1 MTGSTLPV
9 LTHILDDL
17 AAALDG
23 ADSTSEHKK
32 PVSISKKLF
41 SRRQLPPLD
50 TDDELYGASPT
61 AGDAT
66 LTDFLTGS
74 KTRSKLDDENE
85 PIELGVSDD
94 DLLRTMVV
102 SSSEDETDHLERVAQ
117 AFSSQPSPAT
127 PTTPPPSRPRSSRRV
142 RRRRVISSQTS
153 ESNFDAPTKSRPTES
168 PTKHRRSHNIL
179 KNGPNIAIAEN
190 ADPAVPQNKRLIRS
204 STISQRQKK
213 VPGNP
218 QEKGKGSASESGVA
232 KSKTRSRLARKA
244 LHVSDD
250 EARDANRGM
259 NSGSQANET
268 QDVPAPLVIP
278 DSSDVSSE
286 EIVTPAR
293 KRRLARASA
302 TSQKA
307 QSEDAISQTAEDLQ
321 GDVDD
326 LKDTEL
332 RSHRTR
338 ATKRTPK
345 KTKAQQ
351 QLELLRRRRAGQRTA
366 DASSE
371 LDYISQS
378 PSMHKAPRNLATA
391 SSEAEI
397 SDELEQDDDSNAMLE
412 KQGEDLDQYDDDFVV
427 DDDVEALGV
436 PHDHSEI
443 PFEFTRHA
451 HKKPYE
457 HFKDAVEWM
466 VHNKL
471 NPTFPRDDPIYQIA
485 VRKLDDEVGGLAG
498 LKFMSAAWSAEFLN
512 TLKQKPEIAYLD
524 ARGLLGQHC
533 AACNK
538 SNHPA
543 KFQLIFSGKSYNRQS
558 LEDTSDDDEEDATE
572 VQDGVSGHDERTFY
586 VGRTCCANAET
597 AHALHH
603 WRYALNHWVL
613 EWLMRRGHTSA
624 EKTLE
629 RERMSTKK
637 RSQYANDVVD
647 GMEASGEMKTLYKE
661 FKENLQAAR
670 DAKVGAVYPYLGET
684 ADSIARLTDTP
695 TDAGR
700 HETINSLTVVR
711 HVV

>member
-1 MTGSTLPV
+1 M
-9 LTHILDDL
+9 THILDDL
-17 AAALDG
+17 AAALDA

-50 TDDELYGASPT
+50 TDDELYGVSPA

-66 LTDFLTGS
+66 LTDFFTGS
-74 KTRSKLDDENE
+74 NTRSKFDDDNE

-94 DLLRTMVV
+94 DRLRTMVI
-102 SSSEDETDHLERVAQ
+102 SSSEDETDHLERVTQ
-117 AFSSQPSPAT
+117 AFSSQPSPTT

-153 ESNFDAPTKSRPTES
+153 ESNLDAPTKSRPAES
-168 PTKHRRSHNIL
+168 PIKHRRSHNKL
-179 KNGPNIAIAEN
+179 KMGPNISIAEN
-190 ADPAVPQNKRLIRS
+190 AHPAEPQNKRLIRS

-218 QEKGKGSASESGVA
+218 QEKEEGSASESDEATSRMRG
-232 KSKTRSRLARKA
+232 RLARKA
-244 LHVSDD
+244 LQVSDD
-250 EARDANRGM
+250 EARDANGGM
-259 NSGSQANET
+259 NSGSRANES
-268 QDVPAPLVIP
+268 QDVPASLIIP
-278 DSSDVSSE
+278 DSSDASGE

-302 TSQKA
+302 TLQKA

-338 ATKRTPK
+338 ATNRTPK

-371 LDYISQS
+371 LDDMSKS
-378 PSMHKAPRNLATA
+378 PSMHKAPQNRASA
-391 SSEAEI
+391 SSEAEA
-397 SDELEQDDDSNAMLE
+397 SDELEQDDDSNPMLE
-412 KQGEDLDQYDDDFVV
+412 QQGEDLDEYDNDFVV
-427 DDDVEALGV
+427 DDDGEALGV
-436 PHDHSEI
+436 PHDVSEM
-443 PFEFTRHA
+443 PLEFTRHA

-471 NPTFPRDDPIYQIA
+471 NPAFPRDDPIYQVA
-485 VRKLDDEVGGLAG
+485 VQKLDDEVRGLAG
-498 LKFMSAAWSAEFLN
+498 SKFMSAAWSADFLN

-524 ARGLLGQHC
+524 ARGLFEQHC

-558 LEDTSDDDEEDATE
+558 LEDISDDDEEDATE

-603 WRYALNHWVL
+603 WRHALNHWVL

-637 RSQYANDVVD
+637 RGQYANDVVD
-647 GMEASGEMKTLYKE
+647 GMQASGEMRTLYKE

-670 DAKVGAVYPYLGET
+670 DAKVGAVYPYSGET
-684 ADSIARLTDTP
+684 ANSITRLTNTP

-700 HETINSLTVVR
+700 HDTINTLTAVRQVV
-711 HVV
+711 

>member
-1 MTGSTLPV
+1 M
-9 LTHILDDL
+9 THILDDI

-23 ADSTSEHKK
+23 ADSTSEHIK
-32 PVSISKKLF
+32 PVSVSKKLF

-66 LTDFLTGS
+66 LMDFVTGS
-74 KTRSKLDDENE
+74 NTRSKFDDDNE
-85 PIELGVSDD
+85 PIQLGVSDD
-94 DLLRTMVV
+94 DRLRTMVI
-102 SSSEDETDHLERVAQ
+102 SSSEDETDHLERVTQ
-117 AFSSQPSPAT
+117 AFSSQPSPTT

-153 ESNFDAPTKSRPTES
+153 ESNIEAPTKSRPTES
-168 PTKHRRSHNIL
+168 PAKHRRSDKKL
-179 KNGPNIAIAEN
+179 KMGPNIAIAES
-190 ADPAVPQNKRLIRS
+190 ADPAESQNKRLTRS

-218 QEKGKGSASESGVA
+218 QEKEKGSASESDEARPKMRG
-232 KSKTRSRLARKA
+232 RSARKA

-250 EARDANRGM
+250 EARDANGGM
-259 NSGSQANET
+259 NSGLRANKT
-268 QDVPAPLVIP
+268 QDVPAPLLIP
-278 DSSDVSSE
+278 DSSDASGE

-293 KRRLARASA
+293 KRRLARTSA

-321 GDVDD
+321 EDIDD

-338 ATKRTPK
+338 ATNRTPK

-371 LDYISQS
+371 LDDISKS
-378 PSMHKAPRNLATA
+378 PSMHKAPHNWATA
-391 SSEAEI
+391 SSEAEA
-397 SDELEQDDDSNAMLE
+397 SDELEQDDDSNPILE
-412 KQGEDLDQYDDDFVV
+412 QQGEDLDQYDDDFVV
-427 DDDVEALGV
+427 DDDSEALGV
-436 PHDHSEI
+436 PHELSEI
-443 PFEFTRHA
+443 PLEFTRHA

-471 NPTFPRDDPIYQIA
+471 NPAFPRDDPIYQIA
-485 VRKLDDEVGGLAG
+485 VQKLDDEVRGLAG
-498 LKFMSAAWSAEFLN
+498 SKFMSAAWGAEFLN
-512 TLKQKPEIAYLD
+512 ILKQKPEIAYVD
-524 ARGLLGQHC
+524 ARGLFEQHC

-558 LEDTSDDDEEDATE
+558 LEDISDDDEEDATE
-572 VQDGVSGHDERTFY
+572 VQDGVSGHERTFY

-629 RERMSTKK
+629 RERMSAKK
-637 RSQYANDVVD
+637 RSQCANDVVD
-647 GMEASGEMKTLYKE
+647 GMEASGEMRTLYKE
-661 FKENLQAAR
+661 FKENLEAAR
-670 DAKVGAVYPYLGET
+670 DAKVGAVYPYSGET
-684 ADSIARLTDTP
+684 TNSIIRLRNTP

-700 HETINSLTVVR
+700 HDAIKTLKAVR
-711 HVV
+711 QEV